1 MLAGGWYLYIE
12 TSYPRVPNDT
22 ARLVSARVPSTNG
35 KCLQFWYHMYGDHV
49 DNLTIYMK
57 TSSRM
62 TPLWQKRGTQGDRW
76 RHGLVN
82 IVSSQMFQVSDFYF
96 ATLRGSVSFI
106 FNGTMNLVGRNS
118 KEIL

>member
-1 MLAGGWYLYIE
+1 MVAAGWYLYIE

-49 DNLTIYMK
+49 DNLTVYMK
-57 TSSRM
+57 TGSRM
-62 TPLWQKRGTQGDRW
+62 TPLWQKQGTQGDRW

-82 IVSSQMFQVSDFYF
+82 IVSSQMFQVSAF
-96 ATLRGSVSFI
+96 SFH
-106 FNGTMNLVGRNS
+106 
-118 KEIL
+118 